1 MNTMTYK
8 GYSARIEFDAEDMLL
23 YGAIAGISDDVIFS
37 ADSAAQLEKEFH
49 AAVDD
54 YLDYCAKLGRAPKK
68 PASGQ
73 MMLRLPAALHADCLE
88 CAQLA
93 GSSLNTWAR
102 EVLAHGVAQQRGRSA
117 VYA

>member
-1 MNTMTYK
+1 MNAMTYK
-8 GYSARIEFDAEDMLL
+8 GYSARIEFDAGDMLF
-23 YGAIAGISDDVIFS
+23 YGTLAGISDDVIFA
-37 ADSAAQLEKEFH
+37 ADNAVQLEKEFH

-73 MMLRLPAALHADCLE
+73 MMLRLPPALHAQCIE

-93 GSSLNTWAR
+93 GASLNAWAKEMLER
-102 EVLAHGVAQQRGRSA
+102 GIAQQRALSGA
-117 VYA
+117 PA